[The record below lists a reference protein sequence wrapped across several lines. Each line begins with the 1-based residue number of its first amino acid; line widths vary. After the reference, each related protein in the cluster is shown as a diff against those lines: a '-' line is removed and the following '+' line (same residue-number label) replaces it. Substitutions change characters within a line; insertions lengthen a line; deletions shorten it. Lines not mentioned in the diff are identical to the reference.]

1 MDIKAIIL
9 GGVVPAVLLGI
20 STCLMKLSLR
30 HGVSISTHLVLVG
43 ATVLL
48 VGVIATFAAGKWQI
62 SMQSGLASS
71 GMGLVWAC
79 SVIMMAY
86 GMSKL
91 QLPVSI
97 VAPISNSNALVAV
110 LLSAVLFKE
119 WATLDVTKVLVGTGL
134 IVAGASVVSAANT
147 QG

>member
-1 MDIKAIIL
+1 MDIKAIVL
-9 GGVVPAVLLGI
+9 GGVVPAILLGI

-30 HGVSISTHLVLVG
+30 HGVSISTHLIVVG

-48 VGVIATFAAGKWQI
+48 VGVVATFAAGKWQL
-62 SMQSGLASS
+62 SVPAGFASA
-71 GMGLVWAC
+71 GMGVVWAC

-91 QLPVSI
+91 DLPVSI

-119 WATLDVTKVLVGTGL
+119 WETLDVTKVLIGTCL
-134 IVAGASVVSAANT
+134 IVAGASVVSVADT